1 MGECRIV
8 YLFFS
13 FSLCGSLKEQEFVL
27 AWLSGILFARNTLVV
42 LLDSSL
48 TDGLLL
54 PWFLK
59 ELLLWPFLKCL
70 VIFKQEAT

>member
-13 FSLCGSLKEQEFVL
+13 FFLRGSLKEQAFVL
-27 AWLSGILFARNTLVV
+27 VWLSGILFARNTLVV

-48 TDGLLL
+48 IDGLLL

-59 ELLLWPFLKCL
+59 ELLFWPFLKCL